1 MALDVVLLVGIPRG
15 ILVGVGEELRCLLQV
30 QVPGVAELRQDE
42 LFCLAKILPH
52 FN

>member
-1 MALDVVLLVGIPRG
+1 VALDVVLLVGIPRG

-42 LFCLAKILPH
+42 LCA
-52 FN
+52 